1 MPFVYAGQNMV
12 LMRCAVING
21 TGLARILMVMAH
33 RTITTVDLQAQK
45 IKTHTY
51 VQSNLI
57 GTAFACCYTII
68 PLSSSLTLGI

>member
-33 RTITTVDLQAQK
+33 RTITTVDFQAQK
-45 IKTHTY
+45 IFHTY